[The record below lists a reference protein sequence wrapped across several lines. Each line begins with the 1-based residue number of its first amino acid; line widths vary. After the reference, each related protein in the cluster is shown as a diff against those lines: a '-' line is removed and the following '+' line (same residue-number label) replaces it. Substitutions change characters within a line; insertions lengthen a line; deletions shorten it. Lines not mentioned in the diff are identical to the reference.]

1 MSPLL
6 SKPSSLDVS
15 VLVPAY
21 NEEQTI
27 AACVTRAARILDGQ
41 RLQFE
46 IIVIDDGSTDTTR
59 MKAME
64 VAQNDGGH
72 IRVLQRYVRS
82 GKGAALIAGAEG
94 ATGSVAV
101 VLDADMEYSPEE
113 LIPIIEPILRG
124 QCDVVFGSR
133 FMGPRSGM
141 SLSHE
146 LGNRILTRA
155 TNFLYHSRLSDVMTG
170 YKAFRLT
177 ALDRL
182 NVDRAGFGFEVEVA
196 AKALMAGLHIQEV
209 PISYRRRSMG
219 KSKIKWFDGVRC
231 LMHLVQLKWSNRGT

>member
-1 MSPLL
+1 M
-6 SKPSSLDVS
+6 
-15 VLVPAY
+15 
-21 NEEQTI
+21 
-27 AACVTRAARILDGQ
+27 
-41 RLQFE
+41 QFE

-59 MKAME
+59 MRAME

-72 IRVLQRYVRS
+72 IRVLQRYARS

-94 ATGSVAV
+94 ATGAVAV

-141 SLSHE
+141 SLSHQ

-219 KSKIKWFDGVRC
+219 KSKIKWFDGIRC